1 MNPLDFFKQFM
12 GPDDLVFDV
21 GANIG
26 EMTEI
31 FAQLSHRVI
40 AFEPVMESYTALC
53 DKFCQNQRVALDCA
67 ALGAEEGF
75 LTVATSKDAPTIGV
89 ASMSPGWIDAV
100 SRSGRFGANHWTKS
114 ENVSVTTLDRCIRR
128 FGLPAFIKIDVEGYE
143 PEVLAGLSQ
152 PVKALSFEFTPEQ
165 CGKAAQCVGYCEGL
179 GMTKFN
185 LSLMQEYQLGEWVT
199 ANEICDRLSG
209 IKGNVIYG
217 DVYARS
223 YASRSQ

>member
-26 EMTEI
+26 EVTEI

-40 AFEPVMESYTALC
+40 AFEPVLESYDLIC
-53 DKFCQNQRVALDCA
+53 EKFSTNQRVAVYNV
-67 ALGAEEGF
+67 ALGSEIG
-75 LTVATSKDAPTIGV
+75 TRTIATSKTTPTVGC

-100 SRSGRFGANHWTKS
+100 SRSDRFKANHWTK
-114 ENVSVTTLDRCIRR
+114 NQDVQVVTLDSVIK
-128 FGLPAFIKIDVEGYE
+128 FHGLPAFIKIDVEGYE

-209 IKGNVIYG
+209 IKGNMIYG

-223 YASRSQ
+223 